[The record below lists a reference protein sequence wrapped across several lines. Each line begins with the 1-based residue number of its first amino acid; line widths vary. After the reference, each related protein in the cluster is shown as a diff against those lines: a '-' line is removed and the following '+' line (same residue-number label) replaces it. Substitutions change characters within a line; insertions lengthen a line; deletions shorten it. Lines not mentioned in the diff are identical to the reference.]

1 MQNYLKQ
8 DCEILIMPSL
18 REKIALGQ
26 DIYGILIQD
35 FLSPILMPILNECKL
50 DFLVLDMEHGPA
62 NFIDIQ
68 NFILAK
74 KNLDISLLVRPPK
87 ISQEYISK
95 ILDMGADGLMIPHV
109 DTPEQVRN
117 IVQWSK
123 YYPDGKRSYGMR
135 HTLINQS
142 GNTNKELYIKQANEK
157 ITLLIQVES
166 QESIFNLESMLSEPY
181 IDGIIVGPADLSM
194 DIGLIGDYT
203 NEKFVNLVNKT
214 LSICL
219 NKKKG
224 FGIHFSEV
232 ALIKTWKMKGMNIIL
247 YSNETNLL
255 KESILN
261 ALNEL
266 KKT

>member
-1 MQNYLKQ
+1 
-8 DCEILIMPSL
+8 
-18 REKIALGQ
+18 
-26 DIYGILIQD
+26 
-35 FLSPILMPILNECKL
+35 
-50 DFLVLDMEHGPA
+50 
-62 NFIDIQ
+62 
-68 NFILAK
+68 
-74 KNLDISLLVRPPK
+74 
-87 ISQEYISK
+87 
-95 ILDMGADGLMIPHV
+95 MGADGLMIPHV